1 MIDLYTPPVPY
12 GNFAFFKAA
21 AALLVYIGAVTFT
34 NRFPYFHDNPMMFSL
49 FGVPL
54 FSYIIYQ
61 LLVCTQ
67 KRVLRICRT
76 KVVLWAGNISF
87 AFYIA
92 QILSRPLTR
101 ILYGYTLEEYV
112 TNFPTSAVW
121 CCILLNT
128 LLATLLHF
136 AIEIPCKNWLLRRR
150 KAKQARLAENE

>member
-1 MIDLYTPPVPY
+1 M
-12 GNFAFFKAA
+12 GRFAFFKAA

-112 TNFPTSAVW
+112 TLAVRKKQDQ
-121 CCILLNT
+121 
-128 LLATLLHF
+128 F
-136 AIEIPCKNWLLRRR
+136 AGLSGFSLRVT
-150 KAKQARLAENE
+150 ALIGSSML